1 MELNDFFISRIALIC
16 AVLGLIIL
24 FYFSIQSAYT
34 EKGIEEI
41 SNELIGSRVSV
52 KGFVG
57 ESFFAKETLFF
68 KLSEGRNS
76 IQVVKF
82 NPSVEDFEE
91 VKENSFVEV
100 KGSVQEYKKNLEI
113 IAEEVKRVGYE

>member
-24 FYFSIQSAYT
+24 FYFSIQSAYA

-52 KGFVG
+52 KGFV
-57 ESFFAKETLFF
+57 EDKFFAKETLFF

-91 VKENSFVEV
+91 VKGNSFVEV
-100 KGSVQEYKKNLEI
+100 RGSVQEYKKNLEI